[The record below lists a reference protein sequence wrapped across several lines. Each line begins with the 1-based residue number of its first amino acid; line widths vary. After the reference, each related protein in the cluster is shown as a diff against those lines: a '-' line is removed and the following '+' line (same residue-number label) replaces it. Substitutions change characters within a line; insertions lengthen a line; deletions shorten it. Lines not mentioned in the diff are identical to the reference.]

1 MRIFARGFILVMI
14 VSLVIIV
21 LFKDIPAEISDLMI
35 YAAFIC
41 GALSQVIK
49 QCRGEE

>member
-1 MRIFARGFILVMI
+1 MLI
-14 VSLVIIV
+14 VGMFSLVLFDELTGLV
-21 LFKDIPAEISDLMI
+21 L

-49 QCRGEE
+49 QCKGEG